1 MYRTHSFLRSFLLVL
16 YSLCAHV
23 AISVSLLCFFEALNT
38 SHYYPAMSLGSILR
52 SDTPFLCFFAAFLVI
67 TLLGTIIF
75 AFSKNKAEL
84 VTSFVKTFIPTVFY
98 SDAAFILAILIF
110 S

>member
-1 MYRTHSFLRSFLLVL
+1 MTKSKSILRCLPMLL
-16 YSLCAHV
+16 YSLFLHIALG
-23 AISVSLLCFFEALNT
+23 VSLVAFFEDLST
-38 SHYYPAMSLGSILR
+38 SHYYPAISLGSILR
-52 SDTPFLCFFAAFLVI
+52 SDAVFLCFFAAFVVFA
-67 TLLGTIIF
+67 LLGTIIF

-84 VTSFVKTFIPTVFY
+84 VTSFVKTFIPTVVW